1 MAYAP
6 FVEALV
12 KSLVSH
18 PDDVEVEEEQ
28 SGNVRTF
35 HVAVNSE
42 DTGKVIGKNGKV
54 INAVRLVVS
63 GIATKAREKAFVKIV
78 TND

>member
-1 MAYAP
+1 MSYAP
-6 FVEALV
+6 FVENLV

-18 PDDVEVEEEQ
+18 PNDVDVEEEQ
-28 SGNVRTF
+28 NGNTRTF
-35 HVAVNSE
+35 HIAVNSE

-63 GIATKAREKAFVKIV
+63 GIATKSREKAFVKIV

>member
-1 MAYAP
+1 MSYAP
-6 FVEALV
+6 FVGELV

-18 PDDVEVEEEQ
+18 PGDVEVDEEVN
-28 SGNVRTF
+28 GNTRTF
-35 HVAVNSE
+35 HVAVNGE

-54 INAVRLVVS
+54 INAIRLVVS
-63 GIATKAREKAFVKIV
+63 GVATKDRERAFVKIV

>member
-1 MAYAP
+1 MSYAP
-6 FVEALV
+6 FVGELV

-18 PDDVEVEEEQ
+18 PADVDVEEEI
-28 SGNVRTF
+28 SGNTRTF

-54 INAVRLVVS
+54 INAIRLVVS
-63 GIATKAREKAFVKIV
+63 GVATKERERAFVKIV